1 MHLILAHEARFP
13 KIPFF
18 IPTTSLFRQGLREWF
33 ENLPK
38 TIWEIGIKDPGATT
52 RILEFLLVVGQ
63 RGPES
68 MDGEY
73 SILPRQV
80 FGVVAARLG
89 PWFWLDHPTKG
100 GIKGPWTKLDREVK
114 KAGLDVARIWGMW
127 DAEGGLKKA
136 VSQAVEGDQWAKAY
150 WSSRSS

>member
-18 IPTTSLFRQGLREWF
+18 IPTTSPFRQGLREWF

-68 MDGEY
+68 MDEEY

-127 DAEGGLKKA
+127 DTGGGLKKA